1 MNYNYAIVRG
11 VAKSLVDFAQRIDDN
26 HESIS
31 LETIAKQKQAY
42 YNVIEETGLKLIKI
56 DADETLPDCVFTED
70 AAIIVEKVCFLFIK
84 LTKNSSSTQINWLR
98 SF

>member
-11 VAKSLVDFAQRIDDN
+11 FAKSLVTEAQRIDDN

-31 LETIAKQKQAY
+31 TEKIAAQKEEY
-42 YNVIEETGLKLIKI
+42 YKTMEAIGIKLIKI

-70 AAIIVEKVCFLFIK
+70 AAIIVGKVWKSLKKFYK
-84 LTKNSSSTQINWLR
+84 QNLR
-98 SF
+98 KQ